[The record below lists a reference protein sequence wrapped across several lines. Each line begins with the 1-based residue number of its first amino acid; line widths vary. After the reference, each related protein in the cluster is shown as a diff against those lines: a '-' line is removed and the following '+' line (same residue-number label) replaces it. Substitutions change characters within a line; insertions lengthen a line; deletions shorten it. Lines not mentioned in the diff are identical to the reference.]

1 VTIAFEGE
9 GKGGVPLDETN
20 FLWTS
25 VVHVAQKE
33 GKCIPPNARFALS
46 ITNEIPLGTSPRA
59 AFLETH
65 TFLLTFGRWTIPGR
79 GLGSSGAAVVSG
91 VMIADKLFDL
101 GLTTAQKLR
110 YCVEIEGHP
119 DNASAS
125 LCGGFVVCCGFE
137 NDVAQSQGAAPP
149 S

>member
-1 VTIAFEGE
+1 MTIAFEGE

-59 AFLETH
+59 AFLETPM
-65 TFLLTFGRWTIPGR
+65 FLLTCDVGCCQEGDWE
-79 GLGSSGAAVVSG
+79 AAEQ
-91 VMIADKLFDL
+91 LL
-101 GLTTAQKLR
+101 
-110 YCVEIEGHP
+110 
-119 DNASAS
+119 
-125 LCGGFVVCCGFE
+125 
-137 NDVAQSQGAAPP
+137 
-149 S
+149 